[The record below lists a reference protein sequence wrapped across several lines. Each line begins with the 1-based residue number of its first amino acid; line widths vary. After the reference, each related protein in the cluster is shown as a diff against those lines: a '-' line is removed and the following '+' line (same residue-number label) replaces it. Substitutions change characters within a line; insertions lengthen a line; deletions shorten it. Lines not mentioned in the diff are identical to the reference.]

1 MHLDA
6 RLLNFQQQVKERI
19 MLLITVLVVA
29 TAVVFCLA
37 LAASSSPVYGFNAKS
52 ELAALNESSDGHDAA
67 VDPKQFV
74 TTHQGVSTES
84 QPIVSAA
91 GMQ

>member
-1 MHLDA
+1 M
-6 RLLNFQQQVKERI
+6 
-19 MLLITVLVVA
+19 VLFTALVIA
-29 TAVVFCLA
+29 TAVIFCLA

-52 ELAALNESSDGHDAA
+52 ELAALGDSPAEGETSAG
-67 VDPKQFV
+67 PKTFA
-74 TTHQGVSTES
+74 TTHQGVASDS

>member
-1 MHLDA
+1 MVLFTA
-6 RLLNFQQQVKERI
+6 
-19 MLLITVLVVA
+19 LVVA

-52 ELAALNESSDGHDAA
+52 ELAALGDSPAEAETTQA
-67 VDPKQFV
+67 PKSFV
-74 TTHQGVSTES
+74 TTHQGVATER

>member
-1 MHLDA
+1 M
-6 RLLNFQQQVKERI
+6 
-19 MLLITVLVVA
+19 VLFTALVIA

-52 ELAALNESSDGHDAA
+52 ELAALGDSPVEGETPTAS
-67 VDPKQFV
+67 KTFV
-74 TTHQGVSTES
+74 TTHQGVASER
-84 QPIVSAA
+84 QPLVSAA